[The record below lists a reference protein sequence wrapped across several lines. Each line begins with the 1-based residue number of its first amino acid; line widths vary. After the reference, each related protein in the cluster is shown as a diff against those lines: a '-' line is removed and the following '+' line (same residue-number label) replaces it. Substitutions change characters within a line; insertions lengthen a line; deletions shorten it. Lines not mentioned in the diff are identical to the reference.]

1 MYDDVISTPAT
12 GPGGDGPESNQP
24 PAPNSN
30 SEETNGTTYQTQG
43 NNITPST
50 LGRRHQL
57 YVGNLTWV
65 SVPTYVV
72 NCKFLINYI
81 FIMILTLCQ
90 SILYNFVALSC
101 IIKSTGNFV

>member
-1 MYDDVISTPAT
+1 MIATPAA
-12 GPGGDGPESNQP
+12 GPGGDGPDTNQP

-65 SVPTYVV
+65 SE
-72 NCKFLINYI
+72 
-81 FIMILTLCQ
+81 
-90 SILYNFVALSC
+90 
-101 IIKSTGNFV
+101 